1 MSGFFLRFEPPKPKF
16 SINHSHKLTFLGSCF
31 SDEMSKYAIESGFDV
46 ICNPYGTIYHPISIA
61 NNLNDALNGVTQ
73 FADIEKEGLF
83 YSWSTSTKIN
93 AKSESGLNDLLTNLN
108 RGMLSNL
115 NAPGVLFITFGT
127 AFIYKLKGEN
137 KFVANCHKQPGNLFE
152 KENSSTD
159 KIMEIWKETLIKL
172 SKLNPDLKVVF
183 TISPVR
189 HIRDGII
196 ENNQSKARLIY
207 AVEKLTSR
215 QNVDY
220 FPAYEIVM
228 DELRDYRFFKEDR
241 IHPTAEAIN
250 FIWKRFSDLYF
261 DEQTKTT
268 IQEFSK
274 IRRRLAHRSDQ
285 QLNLDAQ
292 TLKSMQHLENEF
304 PWVRWNVEK

>member
-1 MSGFFLRFEPPKPKF
+1 MSNFFLHFDLPKTKF
-16 SINHSHKLTFLGSCF
+16 SINHFDKLTFLGSCF
-31 SDEMSKYAIESGFDV
+31 SDEISNNAENSGFHV
-46 ICNPYGTIYHPISIA
+46 ISNPFGTIYHPFAIA
-61 NNLNDALNGVTQ
+61 KNLIYA
-73 FADIEKEGLF
+73 IEGKTNIPVLERDELF
-83 YSWSTSTKIN
+83 YSWDASRKVS
-93 AKSESGLNDLLTNLN
+93 AKSKIELEQIIISKNKKLLEHI
-108 RGMLSNL
+108 SQ
-115 NAPGVLFITFGT
+115 PGFLFITFGT
-127 AFIYKLKGEN
+127 SFIYKVKD
-137 KFVANCHKQPGNLFE
+137 KSSYVANCHKQPGNLFE

-159 KIMEIWKETLIKL
+159 KIIEIWQETLIKL

-196 ENNQSKARLIY
+196 ENNRSKARLIY

-274 IRRRLAHRSDQ
+274 IRKRLAHRSDQ